1 MAAIGV
7 GGLQRRICAWCSWP
21 LEGSRAGAGLGCA
34 VCAAAGV
41 AVAAAVAEA
50 DHVGPELHALL
61 RHGEVGEVGE
71 VGSGGRWKLRTC
83 VFLEYCDAPLR
94 LASGLWQAKR
104 MCLCPS

>member
-1 MAAIGV
+1 MEAAATAMAMAIIMAA
-7 GGLQRRICAWCSWP
+7 
-21 LEGSRAGAGLGCA
+21 GAIITE
-34 VCAAAGV
+34 AAAM
-41 AVAAAVAEA
+41 AMAMAMATTRTVAAAVAEA